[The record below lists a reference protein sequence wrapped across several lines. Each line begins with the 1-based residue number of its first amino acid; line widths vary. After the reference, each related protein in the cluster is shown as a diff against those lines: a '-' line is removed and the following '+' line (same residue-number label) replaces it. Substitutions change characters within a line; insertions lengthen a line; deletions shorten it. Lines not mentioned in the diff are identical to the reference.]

1 MLFTRFQGSTDART
15 PSLESASRAR
25 RAAGGSGA
33 VGSDAMDMWQQDAG
47 EEGEAEGVWGEGVW
61 EDEALSAD
69 ELADV
74 EGW

>member
-1 MLFTRFQGSTDART
+1 VVDI
-15 PSLESASRAR
+15 
-25 RAAGGSGA
+25 
-33 VGSDAMDMWQQDAG
+33 DAMDKRQKDAG
-47 EEGEAEGVWGEGVW
+47 EEGEAEGVW

>member
-1 MLFTRFQGSTDART
+1 
-15 PSLESASRAR
+15 
-25 RAAGGSGA
+25 
-33 VGSDAMDMWQQDAG
+33 MDKRPKDAG
-47 EEGEAEGVWGEGVW
+47 EAGEAEGVWE

>member
-15 PSLESASRAR
+15 PWLGSASRAR
-25 RAAGGSGA
+25 QAAGGSGA
-33 VGSDAMDMWQQDAG
+33 VDSDAMDKRPKDAG
-47 EEGEAEGVWGEGVW
+47 EAGEAEGVWE

>member
-1 MLFTRFQGSTDART
+1 MLFTRLQGSTDART
-15 PSLESASRAR
+15 PPLESACRAR
-25 RAAGGSGA
+25 RAAGGSG
-33 VGSDAMDMWQQDAG
+33 VVDIDAMDKRQKDAG
-47 EEGEAEGVWGEGVW
+47 EEGEAEGVW